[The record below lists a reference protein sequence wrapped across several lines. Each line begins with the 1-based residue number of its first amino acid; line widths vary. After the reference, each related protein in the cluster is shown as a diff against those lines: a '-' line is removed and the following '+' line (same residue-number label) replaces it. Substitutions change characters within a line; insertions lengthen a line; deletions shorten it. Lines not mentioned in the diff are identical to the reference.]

1 MPSKLSQ
8 PWRVP
13 RNISTWDDARLVCE
27 AMKKHNEN
35 EKVAL
40 GGCRALHRCGLS
52 TSDAISTVVSA
63 MRAHS
68 SEKLQRTAVTALAE
82 AAQHSAHAVSNA
94 GGLQAVMK
102 AMAALTATH

>member
-1 MPSKLSQ
+1 MARSGSVMPSKLSQ

-13 RNISTWDDARLVCE
+13 RNISTWDDARLICE
-27 AMKKHNEN
+27 AMRKHSEN

-52 TSDAISTVVSA
+52 TADAISTVVSA

-68 SEKLQRTAVTALAE
+68 SEKLQRTAVARSPRPL
-82 AAQHSAHAVSNA
+82 HNA
-94 GGLQAVMK
+94 RTWYQMPVACRPL
-102 AMAALTATH
+102 

>member
-27 AMKKHNEN
+27 AMKKHSEN

-68 SEKLQRTAVTALAE
+68 SEKLQRTAVAALAE
-82 AAQHSAHAVSNA
+82 AAQHARTRYQTPVACRQS
-94 GGLQAVMK
+94 
-102 AMAALTATH
+102 